1 MARRSAVSKT
11 RERVRLQAIVDLLSG
26 RRLYVEGPTGRE
38 HVYLGESKVNRRD
51 PYWVE
56 HRGGRTYFVTAEEAV
71 DYVLPHVGVKA
82 LEDRE
87 IFAE

>member
-1 MARRSAVSKT
+1 MARRSAASKT
-11 RERVRLQAIVDLLSG
+11 RERVRLQAIVDLLS
-26 RRLYVEGPTGRE
+26 
-38 HVYLGESKVNRRD
+38 ESKVNRRD